1 MSLEESKNTINLCLN
16 EKETINFD
24 FVNIHDKLII
34 KKEYPSK
41 TSIKEAIEDF
51 KKNNDVYI
59 LKSYF
64 NYRNNFDK
72 CNLNFYNKD
81 NNGKFKKIYIKN
93 FSYMKKDDSEE
104 KISEISKN
112 NDHSFSTSQMTN
124 LEYLKIY
131 VNYENI
137 YKNIVENMEEYIIN
151 TTYLIAKPIL
161 NTKIYYLY
169 NKYIKEIK
177 MIPLTNEDINKNKID
192 PFSNINS
199 YCNAKNNL
207 YIYESNYKDNN
218 NKYSNFFNIDL
229 TENKVELISSTFPKR
244 RLHSMIYIPSSY
256 IFIIGGQN
264 TKEVL
269 IYEMKGKNNSYDT
282 YPHLLKEELLEPS
295 LISINNKYIYIF
307 ENNTY
312 KLNIYRF
319 NLFTLL
325 PFEEIKISNKIN
337 FPQKF
342 FGVVKNKNSIIF
354 LGGQMIDIFNNQKN
368 NNSNCFEFNYDTFE
382 IIVNK
387 KEFIPWNFIEKTFIP
402 IENGVYMQFVEYKKD
417 DVKETKILCFD
428 GKEKEYVYRK
438 ICFNNK

>member
-1 MSLEESKNTINLCLN
+1 
-16 EKETINFD
+16 
-24 FVNIHDKLII
+24 
-34 KKEYPSK
+34 
-41 TSIKEAIEDF
+41 
-51 KKNNDVYI
+51 
-59 LKSYF
+59 
-64 NYRNNFDK
+64 
-72 CNLNFYNKD
+72 
-81 NNGKFKKIYIKN
+81 
-93 FSYMKKDDSEE
+93 
-104 KISEISKN
+104 
-112 NDHSFSTSQMTN
+112 
-124 LEYLKIY
+124 
-131 VNYENI
+131 
-137 YKNIVENMEEYIIN
+137 
-151 TTYLIAKPIL
+151 
-161 NTKIYYLY
+161 
-169 NKYIKEIK
+169 
-177 MIPLTNEDINKNKID
+177 
-192 PFSNINS
+192 
-199 YCNAKNNL
+199 
-207 YIYESNYKDNN
+207 
-218 NKYSNFFNIDL
+218 
-229 TENKVELISSTFPKR
+229 
-244 RLHSMIYIPSSY
+244 MIYIPSSY

-269 IYEMKGKNNSYDT
+269 IYEMKDKNNSYDT

-368 NNSNCFEFNYDTFE
+368 NNNNCFEFNYDTFE

>member
-1 MSLEESKNTINLCLN
+1 MSLEESKNTINLYLN

-269 IYEMKGKNNSYDT
+269 IYEMKDKNNSYDT

-354 LGGQMIDIFNNQKN
+354 LGG
-368 NNSNCFEFNYDTFE
+368 
-382 IIVNK
+382 
-387 KEFIPWNFIEKTFIP
+387 
-402 IENGVYMQFVEYKKD
+402 
-417 DVKETKILCFD
+417 
-428 GKEKEYVYRK
+428 
-438 ICFNNK
+438 

>member
-1 MSLEESKNTINLCLN
+1 
-16 EKETINFD
+16 
-24 FVNIHDKLII
+24 
-34 KKEYPSK
+34 
-41 TSIKEAIEDF
+41 
-51 KKNNDVYI
+51 
-59 LKSYF
+59 
-64 NYRNNFDK
+64 
-72 CNLNFYNKD
+72 
-81 NNGKFKKIYIKN
+81 
-93 FSYMKKDDSEE
+93 
-104 KISEISKN
+104 
-112 NDHSFSTSQMTN
+112 
-124 LEYLKIY
+124 
-131 VNYENI
+131 
-137 YKNIVENMEEYIIN
+137 MEEYIIN

-368 NNSNCFEFNYDTFE
+368 NNNCFEFNYDTFE